1 MTLFMGRREYL
12 LLNCALVWSGLLII
26 SCECFFLQIQ
36 FRRLPKDTTIDEAK
50 QVSLHGCCK
59 CIYPISS
66 TIFFSNPFSLLV
78 QAKLRMPMDLEGKV
92 PVTCKLERHQFSF
105 EDWGNK
111 QLLCITDVPKK
122 KTIYKLSEQGSVN
135 YRKNLRQA
143 RFSTQQVNCTNHHT
157 KVRKVLRTDF
167 GVYYAT
173 FSFTSH

>member
-1 MTLFMGRREYL
+1 ML
-12 LLNCALVWSGLLII
+12 
-26 SCECFFLQIQ
+26 SCEVDFWSSRVNVSFCRFSSEGYLKTPLLMKLNKFLCMDAASVSIQ
-36 FRRLPKDTTIDEAK
+36 FRQPF
-50 QVSLHGCCK
+50 
-59 CIYPISS
+59 
-66 TIFFSNPFSLLV
+66 FFSNPFSLLV